1 MEYTIHIVKDDDSF
15 NRLAHRYNSSAKE
28 IIETHNQT
36 ANPKKP
42 LTITDTIHPGD
53 KIHIPIKHK
62 EADGTAYALF
72 QFFDDEIVA
81 VKTLVNYYGITIKE
95 LNDYNGK
102 EIESPIVN
110 TPIKVPI
117 KLYRTID
124 QKSNIEND
132 NTSSLAVCTPTAC
145 EDGILIIQVTG
156 INHPKGQ
163 RIAIEDKNNKELSS
177 TDTAGKTVQNTLKK
191 LDIETIK
198 DDEQRLTCH
207 LHKWNWDDQQVKNQR
222 NLSLVINKEK
232 GGEIRLPFAKDIG
245 ETPRQD
251 DEQLIQIVPIVP
263 FTTIKSTLKGSEDT
277 PVLARPGYLYIFQE
291 GKLWREI
298 HIRQDQTGQTTY
310 HDIDVTEES
319 PHIDS
324 KTKKFTADLRE
335 AEGISLKEIW
345 LPRRWRPKNSPKV
358 PTKDFDSY
366 LTERLN
372 YVIEYSEV
380 QLSAARLN
388 YLLEKENYS
397 TNNSLNSSK
406 TPVFL
411 LSYSKATQKEVLGD
425 EQKQLQLFN
434 RLIQNNDVYR
444 RETRLAETLKKTPF
458 NTKNIPTQRPRE
470 ESTEWQLEN
479 PVGFIY
485 NMEGSY
491 FTQELAKAKALQ
503 ANFEKGINA
512 LGTYLEISAW
522 KTTLFDA
529 VSSQR
534 SQELA
539 KIESQIASYKTMQTL
554 FTSVRQGIL
563 SVLFEKDFIQ
573 ESIDTLQ
580 EELKEKQ
587 QKLQAETSLNDL
599 QKKLWSNNTKP
610 INVLEDA
617 QNREIAGCLI
627 DDPHY
632 RVRQLVKRLTDATT
646 TMAYAVEQS
655 QQFEHSD
662 SALLVQKVLAPIY
675 FGTDPNPLR
684 TGRVPD
690 FLHASGQ
697 EIAKHSGA
705 IQRSK
710 LKKHYEQLQ
719 QQLLEALQQKNTQKT
734 WADHL
739 SLEEMCQY
747 AGAYCFAAQTF
758 ELLGK
763 IPEQLDPFHS
773 PNEIIGQATNYTTL
787 NEKKPQTYL
796 LQVSADLDN
805 VYHPMLWE
813 ELQDEDKRLINP
825 YQCAIT
831 DAPANDGTGKCR
843 LPVVIQIAKYDKIPD
858 DKNITLDTQNLNEAM
873 GKPDTSK
880 AVYDGLTAGSNALN
894 SIGTGLVTTIQ
905 TNYLQLIARNRGIL
919 NSIATQR
926 AANTQARNVNTART
940 QAVTNLLNAGERS
953 QIRLHGLATDR
964 IQVQNFNLMRAFN
977 TNTPMGNV
985 FLDAVQEVALQET
998 PVGRPRNAPAGTT
1011 VEVTN
1016 SSGQPM
1022 RIARDADGNIVQ
1034 VNGQPPEMSNR
1045 RVLIFEGEH
1054 TEFTG
1059 RNVYGRVFDANGY
1072 QIGNGELLGDTSQAK
1087 ARTGGLNTDVPAQTF
1102 IAVVYEGNSPL
1113 AALLEQERA
1122 ARVNAVNAIN
1132 NTHQVRTSQT
1142 AIRTQLY
1149 AERQQFLHSFTEG
1162 LRLRANNAM
1171 YRALAS
1177 PHFAGAMLIYK
1188 GITFYNEVNSFKDN
1202 MQQKGGVKA
1211 YMSAISSLSDMAF
1224 AAEELVFR
1232 LSRQPNFLAQWRLSA
1247 NALSASGVE
1256 WRLNNTMRAIGLGN
1270 VGYLP
1275 LLQSGFALAGLISS
1289 AIDLRY
1295 AILQNDNT
1303 MTKVGLTLAV
1313 AGAALGVIAPFV
1325 GGTFLLLGPIGWAAL
1340 IIAGIGAY
1348 ILFKNPTPP
1357 IETWLDNG
1365 PFGHTKAESL
1375 SFLQGKD
1382 AYYRLLNLFANIQI
1396 AVKDNPDYIKARRGE
1411 TFNNDKAMREAM
1423 LKSPTYL
1430 EITSMIAGL
1439 VTGEA
1444 SLMPDIQY
1452 QYSSA
1457 TTTMVGTVYLPANEQ
1472 PEVVAKVPLDNG
1484 LRIYV
1489 SDPKKGSSLG
1499 SNYSSTYYKWA
1510 VRAQFKLTQQGR
1522 LFVFPGESN
1531 IKSEGEAYSPTS
1543 HAKPNF
1549 KEVGEIY
1556 WADEENNRAAT

>member
-1 MEYTIHIVKDDDSF
+1 MYEYIFDHPSKYLRDLSGKFPSKCLEEAREYVKIYTDKKNSYPQIYDKTVQTT
-15 NRLAHRYNSSAKE
+15 NHRRLPYSQVAVGIALEETLVPKRAKAAAK
-28 IIETHNQT
+28 
-36 ANPKKP
+36 ANPK
-42 LTITDTIHPGD
+42 
-53 KIHIPIKHK
+53 
-62 EADGTAYALF
+62 ADIATQQANAEKKL
-72 QFFDDEIVA
+72 
-81 VKTLVNYYGITIKE
+81 KE
-95 LNDYNGK
+95 LIKICQTAAQEQDILEDARDRKIVGVMVEDPLYRLRQLQSQLNASQNTVNLAAELATYQTNHGSAVLIENLIKPASINGK
-102 EIESPIVN
+102 ENGLSKIYEGVRNRLDTYAIDYATAAGIRAQAKNAHSFALKRFINEYKKESNHAVLADLCSLNGFDYSGALYFIA
-110 TPIKVPI
+110 
-117 KLYRTID
+117 KLAT
-124 QKSNIEND
+124 
-132 NTSSLAVCTPTAC
+132 TLATQQFDP
-145 EDGILIIQVTG
+145 ILIEMSQ
-156 INHPKGQ
+156 
-163 RIAIEDKNNKELSS
+163 
-177 TDTAGKTVQNTLKK
+177 GK
-191 LDIETIK
+191 
-198 DDEQRLTCH
+198 H
-207 LHKWNWDDQQVKNQR
+207 
-222 NLSLVINKEK
+222 
-232 GGEIRLPFAKDIG
+232 
-245 ETPRQD
+245 
-251 DEQLIQIVPIVP
+251 
-263 FTTIKSTLKGSEDT
+263 
-277 PVLARPGYLYIFQE
+277 
-291 GKLWREI
+291 
-298 HIRQDQTGQTTY
+298 
-310 HDIDVTEES
+310 
-319 PHIDS
+319 S
-324 KTKKFTADLRE
+324 KTA
-335 AEGISLKEIW
+335 I
-345 LPRRWRPKNSPKV
+345 
-358 PTKDFDSY
+358 
-366 LTERLN
+366 
-372 YVIEYSEV
+372 
-380 QLSAARLN
+380 
-388 YLLEKENYS
+388 
-397 TNNSLNSSK
+397 K
-406 TPVFL
+406 TL
-411 LSYSKATQKEVLGD
+411 
-425 EQKQLQLFN
+425 
-434 RLIQNNDVYR
+434 
-444 RETRLAETLKKTPF
+444 
-458 NTKNIPTQRPRE
+458 
-470 ESTEWQLEN
+470 
-479 PVGFIY
+479 
-485 NMEGSY
+485 
-491 FTQELAKAKALQ
+491 
-503 ANFEKGINA
+503 
-512 LGTYLEISAW
+512 
-522 KTTLFDA
+522 
-529 VSSQR
+529 
-534 SQELA
+534 
-539 KIESQIASYKTMQTL
+539 
-554 FTSVRQGIL
+554 
-563 SVLFEKDFIQ
+563 
-573 ESIDTLQ
+573 IDTLDNEKHRLATFIWKRTTQ
-580 EELKEKQ
+580 SDDLTKPYKDQPLEENKGDGICRPTELIRL
-587 QKLQAETSLNDL
+587 QKLQATQVMADTQFLES
-599 QKKLWSNNTKP
+599 KLLADFATKESSSRTGAKAVGSA
-610 INVLEDA
+610 VLEVYSKIVESLSSA
-617 QNREIAGCLI
+617 QTAYHQSRAAVIETAGAI
-627 DDPHY
+627 
-632 RVRQLVKRLTDATT
+632 RTNTSA
-646 TMAYAVEQS
+646 QS
-655 QQFEHSD
+655 QNQQNID
-662 SALLVQKVLAPIY
+662 NNQQQQQ
-675 FGTDPNPLR
+675 TNR
-684 TGRVPD
+684 TQ
-690 FLHASGQ
+690 AQ
-697 EIAKHSGA
+697 EIENRQTQVATDMSG
-705 IQRSK
+705 
-710 LKKHYEQLQ
+710 
-719 QQLLEALQQKNTQKT
+719 
-734 WADHL
+734 
-739 SLEEMCQY
+739 
-747 AGAYCFAAQTF
+747 
-758 ELLGK
+758 
-763 IPEQLDPFHS
+763 IPEERTRLETERGEMG
-773 PNEIIGQATNYTTL
+773 EISEEARRQENTTRRQGNQRIGQAMDDAAQAGRNAATTRAGVL
-787 NEKKPQTYL
+787 AEGRQAVMNIYERAGGQL
-796 LQVSADLDN
+796 RQVHADFYPLI
-805 VYHPMLWE
+805 LE
-813 ELQDEDKRLINP
+813 RTGKRLINP

-926 AANTQARNVNTART
+926 AANTQARNANTART

-985 FLDAVQEVALQET
+985 FLDAIQEVALQET
-998 PVGRPRNAPAGTT
+998 PVGRPQNAPAGTT

-1188 GITFYNEVNSFKDN
+1188 GVGFYNEVNSFKDN
-1202 MQQKGGVKA
+1202 YDQKGLARSLAGFT
-1211 YMSAISSLSDMAF
+1211 SALSDMAF
-1224 AAEELVFR
+1224 AAEELAFR
-1232 LSRQPNFLAQWRLSA
+1232 LARQPNFLAQWRLSA

-1256 WRLNNTMRAIGLGN
+1256 WRLNRTMAAIGLGN